1 MQQTASGQDSG
12 FSFKDEASELQKE
25 AVALV
30 DCLPHGRWDGAMIK
44 VWILVSKALVGIL
57 SVRLNQC
64 ELSVHFL
71 TSLELPSLG
80 TNLEVTKI
88 SSP

>member
-25 AVALV
+25 AGALV

-44 VWILVSKALVGIL
+44 LWILVSKALVGIL
-57 SVRLNQC
+57 SVRLKQYV
-64 ELSVHFL
+64 LSVHFL
-71 TSLELPSLG
+71 TSLERPSLS

-88 SSP
+88 NP